1 MLKGTYY
8 QMSEKMSQKEKN
20 IFQLARIIAASLKGN
35 ANDEEQR
42 TLREWLSVSTRNK
55 KIYDEF
61 KDGKRLEQKIV
72 ESQQINWKNDYQH
85 FITKR
90 QRTRKNRRMK
100 TIIRYAAILTLP
112 IVAAGIFLLQKN
124 DRQTIVS
131 ISEVI
136 KPGEHKAVLITG
148 GGERITLS
156 DSTLSPIQEQNGMIV
171 NVTNNKVSYILPEDS
186 LCTQGSPIFNTLQI
200 PRGGEYFLTLADGTE
215 VWLNA
220 ETEIRYPVQFT
231 GDKRVV
237 YLDGEAYFTVAP
249 DKNKPFTVV
258 STHASVSVLGTQFN
272 FRAYPDERDVQTTL
286 VSGSV
291 IMQSEKYKQ
300 QIKLV
305 PGEQGVLEKN
315 SAKLMKQEVN
325 TYLYTAWKDGRF
337 AFRDAR
343 LEDLFN
349 ILARWYDLS
358 VFYQSPEAKD
368 IRFTGDLNKTDD
380 FKSIL
385 KIIEQNERVIFTV
398 NQRTVF
404 IQMPKLFSSSH

>member
-1 MLKGTYY
+1 
-8 QMSEKMSQKEKN
+8 MSQKENN
-20 IFQLARIIAASLKGN
+20 IFQLARIIAASLRGK

-42 TLREWLSVSTRNK
+42 TLREGLFVSTRNK
-55 KIYDEF
+55 KIYDGF

-72 ESQQINWKNDYQH
+72 ESRQINWEKDYQQ

-90 QRTRKNRRMK
+90 QRTRKNRRIK

-112 IVAAGIFLLQKN
+112 LVAAGIFLLQKN
-124 DRQTIVS
+124 DRQAIVS

-171 NVTNNKVSYILPEDS
+171 NVMNNKVFYTLPEDS
-186 LCTQGSPIFNTLQI
+186 LCTQESPIFNTLQI

-231 GDKRVV
+231 GNKRVV

-249 DKNKPFTVV
+249 DKKKPFTVV

-272 FRAYPDERDVQTTL
+272 FRAYPDEQDVQTTL

-305 PGEQGVLEKN
+305 PGEQGVLEKR
-315 SAKLMKQEVN
+315 SANLTKQEVN

-358 VFYQSPEAKD
+358 IFYQSPEAKD

-385 KIIEQNERVIFTV
+385 KIIEQNERVTFTV
-398 NQRTVF
+398 NQHTVF
-404 IQMPKLFSSSH
+404 IQAK

>member
-200 PRGGEYFLTLADGTE
+200 PRGGEYFFTLADGTE

-404 IQMPKLFSSSH
+404 IQAK

>member
-200 PRGGEYFLTLADGTE
+200 PRGGEYFLTFADGTE

-404 IQMPKLFSSSH
+404 IQAK

>member
-8 QMSEKMSQKEKN
+8 QMSEKMSQKENN
-20 IFQLARIIAASLKGN
+20 IFQLARIIAASLRGK

-72 ESQQINWKNDYQH
+72 ESRQINWEKDYQQ

-90 QRTRKNRRMK
+90 QRTRKNRRIK

-112 IVAAGIFLLQKN
+112 LVAAGIFLLQKN
-124 DRQTIVS
+124 DRQAIVS

-171 NVTNNKVSYILPEDS
+171 NVMNNKVFYTLPEDS
-186 LCTQGSPIFNTLQI
+186 LCTQESPIFNTLQI

-231 GDKRVV
+231 GNKRVV

-249 DKNKPFTVV
+249 DKKKPFTVV

-272 FRAYPDERDVQTTL
+272 FRAYPDEQDVQTTL

-404 IQMPKLFSSSH
+404 IQAK

>member
-1 MLKGTYY
+1 
-8 QMSEKMSQKEKN
+8 MSQKENN
-20 IFQLARIIAASLKGN
+20 IFQLARIIAASLRGK

-55 KIYDEF
+55 KIYDGF

-112 IVAAGIFLLQKN
+112 IVTAGIFLLQKN
-124 DRQTIVS
+124 DRQAIVS

-148 GGERITLS
+148 GGDRITLS

-171 NVTNNKVSYILPEDS
+171 NVMNNKVFYTLPEDS
-186 LCTQGSPIFNTLQI
+186 LCTQESPIFNTLQI

-231 GDKRVV
+231 GNKRVV

-249 DKNKPFTVV
+249 DKKKPFTVV

-272 FRAYPDERDVQTTL
+272 FRAYPDEQDVQTTL

-300 QIKLV
+300 QVKLV
-305 PGEQGVLEKN
+305 PGEQGVLEKR
-315 SAKLMKQEVN
+315 SANLTKLEVN

-385 KIIEQNERVIFTV
+385 KIIEQNERVTFTV

-404 IQMPKLFSSSH
+404 IQAK

>member
-72 ESQQINWKNDYQH
+72 ESRQINWEKDYQQ

-148 GGERITLS
+148 GGDRITLS

-272 FRAYPDERDVQTTL
+272 FRAYPDEQDVQTTL

-300 QIKLV
+300 QVKLV
-305 PGEQGVLEKN
+305 PGEQGVLEKR
-315 SAKLMKQEVN
+315 SANLTKLEVN

-385 KIIEQNERVIFTV
+385 KIIEQNERVTFTV

-404 IQMPKLFSSSH
+404 IQAK

>member
-20 IFQLARIIAASLKGN
+20 IFQLASIIAASLKGN

-404 IQMPKLFSSSH
+404 IQAK

>member
-1 MLKGTYY
+1 
-8 QMSEKMSQKEKN
+8 MSQKENN
-20 IFQLARIIAASLKGN
+20 IFQLARIIAASLRGK

-55 KIYDEF
+55 KIYDGF

-90 QRTRKNRRMK
+90 QRARKNRRMK

-124 DRQTIVS
+124 DQQAIVS

-171 NVTNNKVSYILPEDS
+171 NVMNNKVSYTLPKDS
-186 LCTQGSPIFNTLQI
+186 LCTQENPIFNTLQI

-231 GDKRVV
+231 GDKRIV

-272 FRAYPDERDVQTTL
+272 FRVYPDERDVQTTL

-300 QIKLV
+300 QIKLI

-315 SAKLMKQEVN
+315 SAKLTKQKVN

-343 LEDLFN
+343 LEDLFS
-349 ILARWYDLS
+349 ILSRWYDLS

-385 KIIEQNERVIFTV
+385 KIIEQNERVTFTV

-404 IQMPKLFSSSH
+404 IQAK

>member
-1 MLKGTYY
+1 
-8 QMSEKMSQKEKN
+8 MSQKEKN
-20 IFQLARIIAASLKGN
+20 IFQLARIIAASLRGK
-35 ANDEEQR
+35 ASDEERQV
-42 TLREWLSVSTRNK
+42 LEEWLSVSTRNK
-55 KIYDEF
+55 KIYDGF

-72 ESQQINWKNDYQH
+72 ESQQIDWENDYQH

-90 QRTRKNRRMK
+90 LHSRKNRRIK
-100 TIIRYAAILTLP
+100 TIIRYAAMLTLP
-112 IVAAGIFLLQKN
+112 IVIAGIFLLQKE
-124 DRQTIVS
+124 DQQAVVS
-131 ISEVI
+131 ITEVI
-136 KPGEHKAVLITG
+136 KPGERKAVLITG
-148 GGERITLS
+148 GGEKITLS
-156 DSTLSPIQEQNGMIV
+156 DSTLLPIREQNGMIV
-171 NVTNNKVSYILPEDS
+171 NITNSKISYVLPEDS
-186 LCTQGSPIFNTLQI
+186 LLAQESPVFNTLQI

-231 GDKRVV
+231 GNKRVV

-249 DKNKPFTVV
+249 DKNKPFTVI
-258 STHASVSVLGTQFN
+258 STYASVSVLGTQFN
-272 FRAYPDERDVQTTL
+272 FRAYPDEQEVQTTL

-315 SAKLMKQEVN
+315 SAKLAKQEVN

-349 ILARWYDLS
+349 ILARWYDLN
-358 VFYQSPEAKD
+358 VFYLTPETKD
-368 IRFTGDLNKTDD
+368 FRFTGDLNKTDD

-385 KIIEQNERVIFTV
+385 KIIEQNERITFTV

-404 IQMPKLFSSSH
+404 IQAK

>member
-72 ESQQINWKNDYQH
+72 ESQQINWKNDYKH

-349 ILARWYDLS
+349 ILTRWYDLS

-404 IQMPKLFSSSH
+404 IQAK

>member
-1 MLKGTYY
+1 
-8 QMSEKMSQKEKN
+8 MSQKENN
-20 IFQLARIIAASLKGN
+20 IFQLARIIAASLRGK

-55 KIYDEF
+55 KIYDGF

-72 ESQQINWKNDYQH
+72 ESRQINWEKDYQQ

-90 QRTRKNRRMK
+90 QRTRKNRRIK

-112 IVAAGIFLLQKN
+112 LVAAGIFLLQKN
-124 DRQTIVS
+124 DRQAIVS

-171 NVTNNKVSYILPEDS
+171 NVMNNKVFYTLPEDS
-186 LCTQGSPIFNTLQI
+186 LCTQESPIFNTLQI

-231 GDKRVV
+231 GNKRVV

-249 DKNKPFTVV
+249 DKKKPFTVV

-272 FRAYPDERDVQTTL
+272 FRAYPDEQDVQTTL

-305 PGEQGVLEKN
+305 PGEQGVLEKR
-315 SAKLMKQEVN
+315 SANLTKQEVN

-358 VFYQSPEAKD
+358 IFYQSPEAKD

-385 KIIEQNERVIFTV
+385 KIIEQNERVTFTV
-398 NQRTVF
+398 NQHTVF
-404 IQMPKLFSSSH
+404 IQAK

>member
-1 MLKGTYY
+1 
-8 QMSEKMSQKEKN
+8 MSQKENN
-20 IFQLARIIAASLKGN
+20 IFQLARIIAASLRGK

-42 TLREWLSVSTRNK
+42 TLREWLSVSTRNE
-55 KIYDEF
+55 KIYDGF

-72 ESQQINWKNDYQH
+72 ESRQINWEKDYQQ

-112 IVAAGIFLLQKN
+112 IVAASIFLLQKN
-124 DRQTIVS
+124 DRQAIVS

-148 GGERITLS
+148 GGDRITLS

-171 NVTNNKVSYILPEDS
+171 NVMNNKVFYTLPEDS
-186 LCTQGSPIFNTLQI
+186 LCTQESPIFNTLQI

-231 GDKRVV
+231 GNKRVV

-249 DKNKPFTVV
+249 DKKKPFTVV
-258 STHASVSVLGTQFN
+258 STHASVFVLGTQFN
-272 FRAYPDERDVQTTL
+272 FRAYPDEQDVQTTL

-305 PGEQGVLEKN
+305 PGEQGVLEKR
-315 SAKLMKQEVN
+315 SANLTKQEVN

-358 VFYQSPEAKD
+358 IFYQSPEAKD

-385 KIIEQNERVIFTV
+385 KIIEQNERVTFTV
-398 NQRTVF
+398 NQHTVF
-404 IQMPKLFSSSH
+404 IQAK

>member
-1 MLKGTYY
+1 
-8 QMSEKMSQKEKN
+8 MSQKENN
-20 IFQLARIIAASLKGN
+20 IFQLARIIAASLRGK

-55 KIYDEF
+55 KIYDGF

-72 ESQQINWKNDYQH
+72 ESRQINWEKDYQQ

-90 QRTRKNRRMK
+90 QRTRKNRRIK

-112 IVAAGIFLLQKN
+112 LVAAGIFLLQKN
-124 DRQTIVS
+124 DRQAIVS

-171 NVTNNKVSYILPEDS
+171 NVMNNKVFYTLPEDS
-186 LCTQGSPIFNTLQI
+186 LCTQESPIFNTLQI

-231 GDKRVV
+231 GNKRVV

-249 DKNKPFTVV
+249 DKKKPFTVV

-272 FRAYPDERDVQTTL
+272 FRAYPDEQDVQTTL

-300 QIKLV
+300 QVKLV
-305 PGEQGVLEKN
+305 PGEQGVLEKR
-315 SAKLMKQEVN
+315 SANLTKQEVN

-385 KIIEQNERVIFTV
+385 KIIEQNERVTFTV

-404 IQMPKLFSSSH
+404 IQAK

>member
-8 QMSEKMSQKEKN
+8 QMSEKTSQKEKN

-404 IQMPKLFSSSH
+404 IQAK

>member
-1 MLKGTYY
+1 
-8 QMSEKMSQKEKN
+8 MSQKENN
-20 IFQLARIIAASLKGN
+20 IFQLARIIAASLRGK

-42 TLREWLSVSTRNK
+42 TLGEWLSVSTRNK
-55 KIYDEF
+55 KIYDGF

-72 ESQQINWKNDYQH
+72 ESRQINWEKDYQQ

-90 QRTRKNRRMK
+90 QRTRKNRRIK

-112 IVAAGIFLLQKN
+112 LVAAGIFLLQKN
-124 DRQTIVS
+124 DRQAIVS

-171 NVTNNKVSYILPEDS
+171 NVMNNKVFYTLPEDS
-186 LCTQGSPIFNTLQI
+186 LCTQESPIFNTLQI

-231 GDKRVV
+231 GNKRVV

-249 DKNKPFTVV
+249 DKKKPFTVV

-272 FRAYPDERDVQTTL
+272 FRAYPDEQDVQTTL

-305 PGEQGVLEKN
+305 PGEQGVLEKR
-315 SAKLMKQEVN
+315 SANLTKQEVN

-358 VFYQSPEAKD
+358 IFYQSPEAKD

-380 FKSIL
+380 FKSIFFIFYDL
-385 KIIEQNERVIFTV
+385 LYYIISQPR
-398 NQRTVF
+398 
-404 IQMPKLFSSSH
+404 

>member
-90 QRTRKNRRMK
+90 QSTRKNRRMK

-404 IQMPKLFSSSH
+404 IQAK

>member
-1 MLKGTYY
+1 
-8 QMSEKMSQKEKN
+8 MSQKENN
-20 IFQLARIIAASLKGN
+20 IFQLARIIAASLRGK

-42 TLREWLSVSTRNK
+42 TLREWLSVSTRNE
-55 KIYDEF
+55 KIYDGF
-61 KDGKRLEQKIV
+61 KNGKRLEQKIV
-72 ESQQINWKNDYQH
+72 ESRQINWEKDYQQ

-112 IVAAGIFLLQKN
+112 IVAASIFLLQKN
-124 DRQTIVS
+124 DRQAIVS

-148 GGERITLS
+148 GGDRITLS

-171 NVTNNKVSYILPEDS
+171 NVMNNKVFYTLPEDS
-186 LCTQGSPIFNTLQI
+186 LCTQESPIFNTLQI

-231 GDKRVV
+231 GNKRVV

-249 DKNKPFTVV
+249 DKKKPFTVV

-272 FRAYPDERDVQTTL
+272 FRAYPDEQDVQTTL

-305 PGEQGVLEKN
+305 PGEQGVLEKR
-315 SAKLMKQEVN
+315 SANLTKQEVN

-358 VFYQSPEAKD
+358 IFYQSPEAKD

-385 KIIEQNERVIFTV
+385 KIIEQNERVTFTV
-398 NQRTVF
+398 NQHTVF
-404 IQMPKLFSSSH
+404 IQAK

>member
-1 MLKGTYY
+1 
-8 QMSEKMSQKEKN
+8 MSQKENN
-20 IFQLARIIAASLKGN
+20 IFQLARIIAASLRGK

-42 TLREWLSVSTRNK
+42 TLREWLSVSTRNE
-55 KIYDEF
+55 KIYDGF

-90 QRTRKNRRMK
+90 QRARKNRRMK

-112 IVAAGIFLLQKN
+112 IVAASIFLLQKN
-124 DRQTIVS
+124 DRQAIVS

-148 GGERITLS
+148 GGDRITLS

-171 NVTNNKVSYILPEDS
+171 NVMNNKVFYTLPEDS
-186 LCTQGSPIFNTLQI
+186 LCTQESPIFNTLQI

-231 GDKRVV
+231 GNKRVV

-249 DKNKPFTVV
+249 DKKKPFTVV

-272 FRAYPDERDVQTTL
+272 FRAYPDEQDVQTTL

-305 PGEQGVLEKN
+305 PGEQGVLEKR
-315 SAKLMKQEVN
+315 SANLTKQEVN

-358 VFYQSPEAKD
+358 IFYQSPEAKD

-385 KIIEQNERVIFTV
+385 KIIEQNERVTFTV
-398 NQRTVF
+398 NQHTVF
-404 IQMPKLFSSSH
+404 IQAK

>member
-325 TYLYTAWKDGRF
+325 TYLYTAWQDGRF

-404 IQMPKLFSSSH
+404 IQAK

>member
-215 VWLNA
+215 VWLDA

-404 IQMPKLFSSSH
+404 IQAK

>member
-325 TYLYTAWKDGRF
+325 TYLYTAWKGGRF

-404 IQMPKLFSSSH
+404 IQAK

>member
-1 MLKGTYY
+1 
-8 QMSEKMSQKEKN
+8 
-20 IFQLARIIAASLKGN
+20 
-35 ANDEEQR
+35 
-42 TLREWLSVSTRNK
+42 
-55 KIYDEF
+55 
-61 KDGKRLEQKIV
+61 
-72 ESQQINWKNDYQH
+72 
-85 FITKR
+85 
-90 QRTRKNRRMK
+90 MK

-249 DKNKPFTVV
+249 DKNKPFTGLSPLMPAYPCWEHN
-258 STHASVSVLGTQFN
+258 STSG
-272 FRAYPDERDVQTTL
+272 AYPDERDVQTTL

-358 VFYQSPEAKD
+358 VFYQFPGSQRHPVHG
-368 IRFTGDLNKTDD
+368 RP
-380 FKSIL
+380 
-385 KIIEQNERVIFTV
+385 EQNGMISNPF
-398 NQRTVF
+398 
-404 IQMPKLFSSSH
+404 

>member
-220 ETEIRYPVQFT
+220 ETEIRYLVQFT

-385 KIIEQNERVIFTV
+385 KIIEQHERVIFTV

-404 IQMPKLFSSSH
+404 IQAK

>member
-349 ILARWYDLS
+349 ILTRWYDLS

-404 IQMPKLFSSSH
+404 IQAK

>member
-1 MLKGTYY
+1 
-8 QMSEKMSQKEKN
+8 MSQKENN
-20 IFQLARIIAASLKGN
+20 IFQLARIIAASLRGK

-55 KIYDEF
+55 KIYDGF

-72 ESQQINWKNDYQH
+72 ESRQINWEKDYQQ

-90 QRTRKNRRMK
+90 QRTRKNRRIK

-112 IVAAGIFLLQKN
+112 LVAAGIFLLQKN
-124 DRQTIVS
+124 DRQAIVS

-171 NVTNNKVSYILPEDS
+171 NVMNNKVFYTLPEDS
-186 LCTQGSPIFNTLQI
+186 LCTQESPIFNTLQI

-231 GDKRVV
+231 GNKRVV

-249 DKNKPFTVV
+249 DKKNPFTVV

-272 FRAYPDERDVQTTL
+272 FRAYPDEQDVQTTL

-305 PGEQGVLEKN
+305 PGEQGVLEKR
-315 SAKLMKQEVN
+315 SANLTKQEVN

-385 KIIEQNERVIFTV
+385 KIIEQNERVTFTV

-404 IQMPKLFSSSH
+404 IQAK

>member
-1 MLKGTYY
+1 
-8 QMSEKMSQKEKN
+8 MSQKENN
-20 IFQLARIIAASLKGN
+20 IFQLARIIAASLRGK

-55 KIYDEF
+55 KIYDGF

-124 DRQTIVS
+124 DRQAIVS

-171 NVTNNKVSYILPEDS
+171 NVMNNKVFYTLPEDS
-186 LCTQGSPIFNTLQI
+186 LCTQESPIFNTLQI

-231 GDKRVV
+231 GDKRIV

-272 FRAYPDERDVQTTL
+272 LRAYPDERDVQTTL

-300 QIKLV
+300 QIKLI

-315 SAKLMKQEVN
+315 SAKLTKQKVN

-343 LEDLFN
+343 LEDLFS
-349 ILARWYDLS
+349 ILSRWYDLS

-385 KIIEQNERVIFTV
+385 KIIEQNERVTFTV

-404 IQMPKLFSSSH
+404 IQAK

>member
-1 MLKGTYY
+1 
-8 QMSEKMSQKEKN
+8 MSQKENN
-20 IFQLARIIAASLKGN
+20 IFQLARIIAASLRGK

-72 ESQQINWKNDYQH
+72 ESRQINWEKDYQQ

-171 NVTNNKVSYILPEDS
+171 NVMNNKVFYTLPEDS
-186 LCTQGSPIFNTLQI
+186 LCTQESPIFNTLQI

-231 GDKRVV
+231 GNKRVV

-249 DKNKPFTVV
+249 DKKKPFTVV

-272 FRAYPDERDVQTTL
+272 SRAYPDEQDVQTTL

-305 PGEQGVLEKN
+305 PGEQGVLEKR
-315 SAKLMKQEVN
+315 SANLTKQEVN

-358 VFYQSPEAKD
+358 IFYQSPEAKD

-385 KIIEQNERVIFTV
+385 KIIEQNERVTFTV
-398 NQRTVF
+398 NQHTVF
-404 IQMPKLFSSSH
+404 IQAK

>member
-1 MLKGTYY
+1 
-8 QMSEKMSQKEKN
+8 
-20 IFQLARIIAASLKGN
+20 
-35 ANDEEQR
+35 
-42 TLREWLSVSTRNK
+42 
-55 KIYDEF
+55 
-61 KDGKRLEQKIV
+61 
-72 ESQQINWKNDYQH
+72 
-85 FITKR
+85 
-90 QRTRKNRRMK
+90 
-100 TIIRYAAILTLP
+100 
-112 IVAAGIFLLQKN
+112 
-124 DRQTIVS
+124 
-131 ISEVI
+131 
-136 KPGEHKAVLITG
+136 
-148 GGERITLS
+148 
-156 DSTLSPIQEQNGMIV
+156 MIV
-171 NVTNNKVSYILPEDS
+171 NVMNNKVFYTLPEDS
-186 LCTQGSPIFNTLQI
+186 LCTQESPIFNTLQI

-231 GDKRVV
+231 GNKRVV

-249 DKNKPFTVV
+249 DKKKPFTVV

-272 FRAYPDERDVQTTL
+272 FRAYPDEQDVQTTL

-305 PGEQGVLEKN
+305 PGEQGVLEKR
-315 SAKLMKQEVN
+315 SANLTKQEVN

-358 VFYQSPEAKD
+358 IFYQSPEAKD

-385 KIIEQNERVIFTV
+385 KIIEQNERVTFTV
-398 NQRTVF
+398 NQHTVF
-404 IQMPKLFSSSH
+404 IQAK

>member
-231 GDKRVV
+231 GDKRIV

-272 FRAYPDERDVQTTL
+272 FRAYPNERDVQTTL

-349 ILARWYDLS
+349 ILARWYDLI

-404 IQMPKLFSSSH
+404 IQAK

>member
-171 NVTNNKVSYILPEDS
+171 NVMNNKVFYTLPEDS
-186 LCTQGSPIFNTLQI
+186 LCTQESPIFNTLQI

-231 GDKRVV
+231 GNKRVV

-249 DKNKPFTVV
+249 DKKKPFTVV

-272 FRAYPDERDVQTTL
+272 FRAYPDEQDVQTTL

-300 QIKLV
+300 QVKLV
-305 PGEQGVLEKN
+305 PGEQGVLEKR
-315 SAKLMKQEVN
+315 SANLTKLEVN

-385 KIIEQNERVIFTV
+385 KIIEQNERVTFTV

-404 IQMPKLFSSSH
+404 IQAK

>member
-1 MLKGTYY
+1 
-8 QMSEKMSQKEKN
+8 MSQKENN
-20 IFQLARIIAASLKGN
+20 IFQLARIIAASLRGK

-55 KIYDEF
+55 KIYDGF

-90 QRTRKNRRMK
+90 QRARKNRRMK

-124 DRQTIVS
+124 DQQAIVS

-171 NVTNNKVSYILPEDS
+171 NVMNNKVFYTLPEDS
-186 LCTQGSPIFNTLQI
+186 LCTQESPIFNTLQI

-231 GDKRVV
+231 GNKRVV

-249 DKNKPFTVV
+249 DKKKPFTVV

-272 FRAYPDERDVQTTL
+272 FRAYPDEQDVQTTL

-305 PGEQGVLEKN
+305 PGEQGVLEKR
-315 SAKLMKQEVN
+315 SANLTKQEVN

-358 VFYQSPEAKD
+358 IFYQSPEAKD

-385 KIIEQNERVIFTV
+385 KIIEQNERVTFTV
-398 NQRTVF
+398 NQHTVF
-404 IQMPKLFSSSH
+404 IQAK

>member
-286 VSGSV
+286 VYGSV

-343 LEDLFN
+343 LEDLFH

-404 IQMPKLFSSSH
+404 IQAK

>member
-1 MLKGTYY
+1 
-8 QMSEKMSQKEKN
+8 MSQKEKN

-272 FRAYPDERDVQTTL
+272 FRAYPDEQDVQTTL

-404 IQMPKLFSSSH
+404 IQAK

>member
-1 MLKGTYY
+1 
-8 QMSEKMSQKEKN
+8 MSQKENN
-20 IFQLARIIAASLKGN
+20 IFQLARIIAASLRGK

-55 KIYDEF
+55 KIYDGF

-72 ESQQINWKNDYQH
+72 ESRQINWEKDYQQ

-90 QRTRKNRRMK
+90 QRTRKNRRIK

-112 IVAAGIFLLQKN
+112 LVAAGIFLLQKN
-124 DRQTIVS
+124 DRQAIVS

-171 NVTNNKVSYILPEDS
+171 NVMNNKVFYTLPEDS
-186 LCTQGSPIFNTLQI
+186 LCTQESPIFNTLQI

-249 DKNKPFTVV
+249 DKKKPFTVV

-272 FRAYPDERDVQTTL
+272 FRAYPDEQDVQTTL

-305 PGEQGVLEKN
+305 PGEQGVLEKR
-315 SAKLMKQEVN
+315 SANLTKQEVN

-358 VFYQSPEAKD
+358 IFYQSPEAKD

-385 KIIEQNERVIFTV
+385 KIIEQNERVTFTV
-398 NQRTVF
+398 NQHTVF
-404 IQMPKLFSSSH
+404 IQAK

>member
-156 DSTLSPIQEQNGMIV
+156 DSTLSSIQEQNGMIV

-404 IQMPKLFSSSH
+404 IQAK

>member
-1 MLKGTYY
+1 
-8 QMSEKMSQKEKN
+8 MSQKENN
-20 IFQLARIIAASLKGN
+20 IFQLARIIAASLRGK

-42 TLREWLSVSTRNK
+42 TLRGWLSVSTRNK
-55 KIYDEF
+55 KIYDGF

-72 ESQQINWKNDYQH
+72 ESRQINWEKDYQQ

-124 DRQTIVS
+124 DQQAIVS

-148 GGERITLS
+148 GGDRITLS

-171 NVTNNKVSYILPEDS
+171 NVMNNKVFYTLPEDS
-186 LCTQGSPIFNTLQI
+186 LCTQESPIFNTLQI

-231 GDKRVV
+231 GNKRVV

-249 DKNKPFTVV
+249 DKKKPFTVV

-272 FRAYPDERDVQTTL
+272 FRAYPDEQDVQTTL

-300 QIKLV
+300 QIKLI

-315 SAKLMKQEVN
+315 SAKLTKQKVN

-385 KIIEQNERVIFTV
+385 KIIEQNERVTFTV

-404 IQMPKLFSSSH
+404 IQAK

>member
-305 PGEQGVLEKN
+305 PGDQGVLEKN

-404 IQMPKLFSSSH
+404 IQAK

>member
-200 PRGGEYFLTLADGTE
+200 PRGGEYFHTLADGTE

-404 IQMPKLFSSSH
+404 IQAK